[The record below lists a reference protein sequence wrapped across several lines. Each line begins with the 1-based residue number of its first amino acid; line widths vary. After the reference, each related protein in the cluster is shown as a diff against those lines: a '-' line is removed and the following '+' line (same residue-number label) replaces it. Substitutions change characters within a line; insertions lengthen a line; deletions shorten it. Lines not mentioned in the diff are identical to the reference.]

1 MPSCAYAY
9 SGTTEMNCVAKSLV
23 AILFAV
29 SALRSSDEVVPTVV
43 SAVLDVFSRTE
54 TVALMRTASGVTD
67 VDPVALTVM

>member
-1 MPSCAYAY
+1 
-9 SGTTEMNCVAKSLV
+9 MNCVPKSLV

-29 SALRSSDEVVPTVV
+29 SALRSSVDVVPAVA